1 MVWLQA
7 NKFNV
12 PRLAFVNKMDRPGAS
27 LDFTIKTIQQKL
39 NVTPLLLQIPIGES
53 ERFSAVVDLLK
64 MELIEWSDT
73 MGNIVMKTPV
83 GNNSKYYKETIE
95 HREKLL
101 ENLSLL
107 DDKIAVFLLYM

>member
-39 NVTPLLLQIPIGES
+39 NVTPLLLQIPVGES

-64 MELIEWSDT
+64 MEMIEWSDT
-73 MGNIVMKTPV
+73 MGNIVTKTPV
-83 GNNSKYYKETIE
+83 GNSSKYYKETME